1 MYVRTPTP
9 TPQTHLHT
17 HIPKQDTVVEVTQR
31 VVTPEGIPRLQL
43 YDGTW
48 ISERLRGARGGPEE
62 PVVEV
67 LRHNPPRCVRCG
79 LALVCICVRM

>member
-1 MYVRTPTP
+1 MHGSYRHEKNQPNPRSPFRTT
-9 TPQTHLHT
+9 QS
-17 HIPKQDTVVEVTQR
+17 INNQGAVVEVIQR
-31 VVTPEGIPRLQL
+31 VVTSEGIPRLQL

-67 LRHNPPRCVRCG
+67 LRHNPPQ
-79 LALVCICVRM
+79 

>member
-1 MYVRTPTP
+1 M
-9 TPQTHLHT
+9 
-17 HIPKQDTVVEVTQR
+17 EVIQR

-67 LRHNPPRCVRCG
+67 LRHNPPRY
-79 LALVCICVRM
+79 VCSVSQGGHT